1 MNTNTK
7 LNKISPSI
15 AMAAALLVAS
25 TQVTA
30 EVSKESVLATA
41 MDTCKTAAINKYGE
55 KAIKSVESRV
65 KWNKGLNGAEVKMKI
80 RKKSTFAQ
88 TVLMYRRIRWLVSVL
103 YSLA

>member
-7 LNKISPSI
+7 LNKISTSI
-15 AMAAALLVAS
+15 ALAAALLVAS

-41 MDTCKTAAINKYGE
+41 MDTCKTAAINRYGE
-55 KAIKSVESRV
+55 KAVKSVESRV

-80 RKKSTFAQ
+80 RKKARSPKPFSCI
-88 TVLMYRRIRWLVSVL
+88 VELDG
-103 YSLA
+103 SLAFYTL